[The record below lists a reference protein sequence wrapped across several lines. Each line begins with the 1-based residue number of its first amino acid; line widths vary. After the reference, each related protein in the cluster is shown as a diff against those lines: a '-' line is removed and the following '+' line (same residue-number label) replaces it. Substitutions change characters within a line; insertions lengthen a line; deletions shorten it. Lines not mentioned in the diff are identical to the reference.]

1 MGSCRGGEAREQAGG
16 HRCRHTPVFLF
27 QNHKGTR
34 QNHNDGG
41 AGGAGGGQQVSLEGR
56 LKVREE
62 LREQTGPA
70 NPQPPELEST
80 VTAPNPQTRLHGH
93 DWRVDPKSK
102 GQARWG
108 RIRGQNCSRFISPG
122 SKLRNKQNT

>member
-1 MGSCRGGEAREQAGG
+1 MEARWIHVRAEEPGSKLGCTDVATHQCFSSRTIKEQD
-16 HRCRHTPVFLF
+16 RTTMRRT
-27 QNHKGTR
+27 
-34 QNHNDGG
+34 
-41 AGGAGGGQQVSLEGR
+41 GGQQVSLEGR

-80 VTAPNPQTRLHGH
+80 VTAHNPQTHLHGH

-102 GQARWG
+102 EQGRWG
-108 RIRGQNCSRFISPG
+108 GIRGQNCRYFISPG
-122 SKLRNKQNT
+122 SKIRNKQNT